1 MQTPVTPLFSIN
13 LETGFADV
21 QMVEAHPDAMDGEDL
36 FEEEDDD
43 AIMEEDAQ
51 V

>member
-1 MQTPVTPLFSIN
+1 MQTPVTPFFSIN

-21 QMVEAHPDAMDGEDL
+21 KMVEAHPDAMNGEEL

-43 AIMEEDAQ
+43 AIME
-51 V
+51 